1 MLMVRKGGLGSVR
14 DRDSKECAC
23 VSLVFVR
30 HFLDTPDAPPATGW
44 MKCYDYN
51 QQCDYYFHQQT
62 GETTYEKPADFV
74 EAQGS
79 QSYVL
84 CIAMY
89 VCVAPSLGLSRD
101 LSLYWLA
108 DCAVLPCPLPPLCS
122 GPGWGFGGWDE
133 GGQVIS
139 DTTDTVAVGAE
150 ATAKAAEQE
159 DDGIEHY
166 IECWDDTYHTPCMD
180 ACYCC
185 VAGFAHFPAGQHQT
199 TQTMCT

>member
-1 MLMVRKGGLGSVR
+1 
-14 DRDSKECAC
+14 
-23 VSLVFVR
+23 
-30 HFLDTPDAPPATGW
+30 

-84 CIAMY
+84 MCVSLLLSASLVTSRCIAMRPP
-89 VCVAPSLGLSRD
+89 AP
-101 LSLYWLA
+101 
-108 DCAVLPCPLPPLCS
+108 CS

-180 ACYCC
+180 AFTA
-185 VAGFAHFPAGQHQT
+185 VFAAAFAHFPAGQHQT
-199 TQTMCT
+199 TQTTCT